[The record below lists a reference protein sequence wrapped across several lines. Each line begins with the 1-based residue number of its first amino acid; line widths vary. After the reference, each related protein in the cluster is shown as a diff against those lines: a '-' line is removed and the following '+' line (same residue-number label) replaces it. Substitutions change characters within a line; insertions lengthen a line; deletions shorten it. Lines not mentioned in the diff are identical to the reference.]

1 MSQMEREELKELI
14 EAHIDRQVNKLLLW
28 IIGMILCGVGSMI
41 YTVISL
47 TETTQ
52 KVVRLE
58 ELQPTVEDLKK
69 WRIGYD
75 ATTRV
80 TPEQAHALDK
90 RLERMEDKLEAI
102 MSRQATN

>member
-14 EAHIDRQVNKLLLW
+14 EAHIDRQVNKLLIW
-28 IIGMILCGVGSMI
+28 IICMILGGVTSLI

-47 TETTQ
+47 TTTSE
-52 KVVRLE
+52 KVARLE
-58 ELQPTVEDLKK
+58 ELQPTIEDLKK

-80 TPEQAHALDK
+80 TPEQAHSLDK

-102 MSRQATN
+102 MSRQANN